1 MGIEST
7 LARKLLCQEELR
19 EEPAIDPHRCT
30 AEVAIHVHIM
40 VTRRGHSF
48 KAPS

>member
-19 EEPAIDPHRCT
+19 EEAVIDTHRCT
-30 AEVAIHVHIM
+30 VEVAIHVHII
-40 VTRRGHSF
+40 VTRRRQSF